1 MFPVFIFRNS
11 FVLFNLCDFSSVC
24 SIDANLLGWYFVVI
38 FLGCVNGYLQCV
50 EYERVPSKILVYQ
63 ASDDPLYRGYRTAVQ
78 SSSQEETLVFSF
90 VFPFPSFPT
99 THLNV

>member
-1 MFPVFIFRNS
+1 M
-11 FVLFNLCDFSSVC
+11 VL
-24 SIDANLLGWYFVVI
+24 

-78 SSSQEETLVFSF
+78 SSTQEETLVSLLSRLNTKAMVSTSYKSILALAGRFCIMG
-90 VFPFPSFPT
+90 T
-99 THLNV
+99 TSWSIQDVQLSLEKLRQS

>member
-1 MFPVFIFRNS
+1 MARF
-11 FVLFNLCDFSSVC
+11 L
-24 SIDANLLGWYFVVI
+24 
-38 FLGCVNGYLQCV
+38 LGCVNGYLQCV

-90 VFPFPSFPT
+90 LYLNSSFLRCLMFFDPFCR
-99 THLNV
+99 

>member
-1 MFPVFIFRNS
+1 VG
-11 FVLFNLCDFSSVC
+11 L
-24 SIDANLLGWYFVVI
+24 

-78 SSSQEETLVFSF
+78 SSTQEETLVSLL
-90 VFPFPSFPT
+90 SR
-99 THLNV
+99 LNAKDIVSTLQVYFCSCS